1 MWRAGRRAPILC
13 CTPRPWAPQPPRPQV
28 ETLPGEHATAF
39 LHSGAAGG
47 RRARR
52 LRALGMIF
60 AEDRTCHDA
69 SCGREIVYALP
80 LSSCLFFS
88 LLPPPLPCP
97 HPPRRPRGGAATG
110 FGCLAVRSLILRRRR
125 RRHASWQAGAVMHRR
140 VWRRRAHIRE
150 MKTAPLT
157 LHTAPRLAEARA
169 PLDTQRAQS
178 VQRATA
184 QRPWPTSAA
193 AGLRPPAATKRPP
206 PCSSLH

>member
-88 LLPPPLPCP
+88 LLPPPPTVPAPATPPARWCSHRLWLPGRPVVNTAPPPPPACFLAGGGGHASPRVAAPSP
-97 HPPRRPRGGAATG
+97 HPRKEDSPPDFTHCSSAGGGA
-110 FGCLAVRSLILRRRR
+110 S
-125 RRHASWQAGAVMHRR
+125 
-140 VWRRRAHIRE
+140 
-150 MKTAPLT
+150 
-157 LHTAPRLAEARA
+157 
-169 PLDTQRAQS
+169 
-178 VQRATA
+178 
-184 QRPWPTSAA
+184 
-193 AGLRPPAATKRPP
+193 PP
-206 PCSSLH
+206 